1 MTRPALRRLLWA
13 IEELRASRPLTATAL
28 ARKFEVSVRTAY
40 RDLDFLRDEWRV
52 PVDFDPRERTYA
64 LTGPIGALPTVT
76 LSEGELIALYFAE
89 KVLAQYR
96 GTPFEPDL
104 ESAFRKIQELL
115 PHLVPVSPELVQDYL
130 SFDAGALHTPDA
142 DVFRTLLRAWQQRR
156 RVRVRYRSLNANRTA
171 SRNLAPYHVAN
182 HRGDWYVAAH
192 DPNHEDVR
200 LFALHR
206 CLSAELTDE
215 AYEVPGDFSYERFMS
230 GAFGMMRGGAPREV
244 AIRFAARQGRWIRER
259 KWHRTARVEVQA
271 DGDVILR
278 MRVAETSGVRRWL
291 MQFGSEAE
299 VLEPEDL
306 RREVARDLSRALAQ
320 YRPAR
325 RGDELARPRNAGGL
339 PPFEA

>member
-13 IEELRASRPLTATAL
+13 IEQLRARRPLTATAL
-28 ARKFEVSVRTAY
+28 AREFEVSVRTAY

-52 PVDFDPRERTYA
+52 PLDFDPSERTYT

-76 LSEGELIALYFAE
+76 LSEGELVALYFAE
-89 KVLAQYR
+89 KVLGQYR
-96 GTPFEPDL
+96 GTPFEGDL

-115 PHLVPVSPELVQDYL
+115 PHLVPVSPEQIHDYL
-130 SFDAGALHTPDA
+130 SFDPGALHTPDA
-142 DVFRTLLRAWQQRR
+142 GVFRTLLRAWQQRR
-156 RVRVRYRSLNANRTA
+156 RARVRYRSLSTGRTA
-171 SRNLAPYHVAN
+171 TRDLAPYHVAN

-192 DPNHEDVR
+192 DPGHDDVR

-215 AYEVPGDFSYERFMS
+215 PFVIPAGFRYERFMS
-230 GAFGMMRGGAPREV
+230 GAFGVMRGGTPREV
-244 AIRFAARQGRWIRER
+244 VVRFAARQGRWIRER
-259 KWHRTARVEVQA
+259 QWHRSARVEVRP

-299 VLEPEDL
+299 VLAPADL
-306 RREVARDLSRALAQ
+306 RREVARELSRALGA
-320 YRPAR
+320 YRSR
-325 RGDELARPRNAGGL
+325 RTTAAAER
-339 PPFEA
+339 EAADGSAA